1 MKTIFKNKYIT
12 PTKNFAR
19 GCDSQNVAS
28 SSYWTWNLNDSET
41 SEARNKTEARE
52 IIGISMTKAT
62 IGTFSTGIN
71 ISIEL
76 DNKGGIF
83 ATNNLLSF
91 CKDLSGSL

>member
-1 MKTIFKNKYIT
+1 MKKIEKYEIT
-12 PTKNFAR
+12 PTKNFTR

-28 SSYWTWNLNDSET
+28 ISNWTRNLNNSET
-41 SEARNKTEARE
+41 SEASNKTEAQE

-62 IGTFSTGIN
+62 IRTFSTGIN

-76 DNKGGIF
+76 NNKGGIF